1 MREKVAIFIDGSN
14 FYHYLKDIGFKSA
27 KGFDF
32 KKFSD
37 FLIGDRDCVFK
48 GYYTGIFRNTD
59 GTPKSVSLVRGQQK
73 FLSHLE
79 NVGFVIKRGRI
90 MYDGGRPRE
99 KGTDV
104 KIAVELVVDA
114 VDNKYDT
121 AIVISSDTDLIPA
134 LEYVRK
140 NKKKKVEYVG
150 FSNAPSFGMQKNA
163 DISRLLLLADLDNFQ
178 IV

>member
-1 MREKVAIFIDGSN
+1 
-14 FYHYLKDIGFKSA
+14 
-27 KGFDF
+27 
-32 KKFSD
+32 
-37 FLIGDRDCVFK
+37 
-48 GYYTGIFRNTD
+48 
-59 GTPKSVSLVRGQQK
+59 
-73 FLSHLE
+73 
-79 NVGFVIKRGRI
+79 